1 MSKGGRKWDPI
12 GVTAYERIFEATVD
26 SYGLITVAK
35 AKEMGIRK
43 DVLYKLVARRA
54 DCPVRRRRRFRASA
68 PRVIFLAQKHHTWLG
83 HCGKIP
89 TVVSVSA
96 VETSRKDSSR

>member
-1 MSKGGRKWDPI
+1 MGKLQKDVVLSKGGRKWYPI

-43 DVLYKLVARRA
+43 DVLNKLVARRA
-54 DCPVRRRRRFRASA
+54 VCPVRRRRRFARPASQA
-68 PRVIFLAQKHHTWLG
+68 IFL
-83 HCGKIP
+83 
-89 TVVSVSA
+89 S
-96 VETSRKDSSR
+96 